1 MQRYEG
7 FVRWSDSGERA
18 GLDPG
23 RSGAVLTQ
31 WLEALYESHVL
42 FSGLLDRG
50 GHLVE
55 ANRLAIEGCGFTRTE
70 SLGQPYWDCGWWSP
84 DPALAA
90 TVEGWCKE
98 AVRTG
103 RSLQA
108 VCRYF
113 RGDGSTGMVEFNL
126 DPIVDRHTPGSPVTH
141 LVTTGLDIS
150 DLLATQ
156 ARREDRL
163 QAETEASRR
172 TERRLRGALDAMLD
186 NVAITRG
193 VRDDSGSIVGFEVEY
208 ANHRAAATA
217 GRPAEELVG
226 ARLHDLH
233 AAWRDPDILER
244 VVEVVATGEPFVA
257 ERLPYADPDAGGEG
271 GGDGGGEGGP
281 GFWDVQVARLDEGF
295 IAAYRDVTAIVR
307 TEEAARLARAVADR
321 ERTAT
326 EVLQGAALPAYLP
339 TLPGVGIG
347 VHYRPAS
354 VEIPIGGD
362 WYDVVMPGGDR
373 VVLVI
378 ADVAGHG
385 PGAAGYMLQL
395 RNVIRAIAVEETD
408 PAELLR
414 RANDVAVAVAEP
426 DGPFATCCVATV
438 DRDRARLRWA
448 VAGHIPPVLRRKG
461 RPSTWL
467 PSRAGCPLGVESGAA
482 FTTSEES
489 LAVGDRIVL
498 FTDGLVETRTASL
511 DEGMRR
517 LLEAVDASEAM
528 PAGSAAEWLAANVS
542 SGDDDVAIIALD
554 VT

>member
-7 FVRWSDSGERA
+7 FVRWSDTSGRA
-18 GLDPG
+18 DFDPS

-55 ANRLAIEGCGFTRTE
+55 ANRLAIEGCGFVRSET
-70 SLGQPYWDCGWWSP
+70 LGRPFWDCGWWSG

-98 AVRTG
+98 AVRSG
-103 RSLQA
+103 RSLRA

-113 RGDGSTGMVEFNL
+113 RGDGSAGMVEFNL
-126 DPIVDRHTPGSPVTH
+126 DPIIDHHAPGTPVTH

-150 DLLATQ
+150 DLLTSQ
-156 ARREDRL
+156 AEREDRL
-163 QAETEASRR
+163 QAETAASRE

-193 VRDDSGSIVGFEVEY
+193 VRDDSGAIVDFEVEY
-208 ANHRAAATA
+208 ANQRAATA
-217 GRPAEELVG
+217 AGRPPEELVG
-226 ARLHDLH
+226 SRLRDLH
-233 AAWRDPDILER
+233 AAWRTSEILER
-244 VVEVVATGEPFVA
+244 LVEVVATGEPFVA
-257 ERLPYADPDAGGEG
+257 ERLPYPGPTAGADGEAASG
-271 GGDGGGEGGP
+271 L
-281 GFWDVQVARLDEGF
+281 WDVQVARLDDGF
-295 IAAYRDVTAIVR
+295 IAAYRDVTTIVR
-307 TEEAARLARAVADR
+307 TEEAARLAQAVADR

-339 TLPGVGIG
+339 TLPGVAIG

-362 WYDVVMPGGDR
+362 WYDVVVPGDDR

-385 PGAAGYMLQL
+385 PEAAGYMLQL
-395 RNVIRAIAVEETD
+395 RNVLRAIAVEQTD

-414 RANDVAVAVAEP
+414 RANEVAAALAVP
-426 DGPFATCCVATV
+426 DGPFATCCVATL
-438 DRDRARLRWA
+438 DRDRTRLRWS
-448 VAGHIPPVLRRKG
+448 VAGHIAPVVRHKG
-461 RPSTWL
+461 RPATWL
-467 PSRAGCPLGVESGAA
+467 QARAGCPLGVERGAT
-482 FTTSEES
+482 FTTSEEV
-489 LAVGDRIVL
+489 LGVGDRIVL
-498 FTDGLVETRTASL
+498 FTDGLVETKTASL

-517 LLEAVDASEAM
+517 LLDGVDASKGM
-528 PAGSAAEWLAANVS
+528 PAESAAEWLAANVS
-542 SGDDDVAIIALD
+542 SGDDDVALITLD